1 MSLIFK
7 LLIFFVYSDIKII
20 NKYFIYNFR
29 KKEKILFF
37 SLGKKKLNLNITNR
51 NNKKKMNILNGSS
64 LQVYFILSAIVVLSC
79 LTGSSSAIKCYK
91 CKGDDECDFKT
102 RSIYIENCT
111 WATKCWVC
119 IHLSLF

>member
-37 SLGKKKLNLNITNR
+37 SLKKKKLNLNITNR